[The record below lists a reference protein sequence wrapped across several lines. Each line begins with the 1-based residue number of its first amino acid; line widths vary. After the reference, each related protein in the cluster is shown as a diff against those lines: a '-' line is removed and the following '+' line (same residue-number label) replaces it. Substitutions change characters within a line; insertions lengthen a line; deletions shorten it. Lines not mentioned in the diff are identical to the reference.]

1 MQRLRHWLAGLVLL
15 CPGLTYSASVPDI
28 TSAGASIYH
37 NGELPSGEALTAR
50 LQGGT
55 LIRGR
60 QFSCVR
66 CHKRSA
72 LGTSEAGLVV
82 PPLTSERLFSPIVLQ
97 RKELYGT
104 RSEGQTTR
112 PAYNRELLARA
123 IREGVD
129 ASGRVLHPAMPRYA
143 LDDQALNALSQ
154 YLENTHETI
163 APGVTD
169 TNIHF
174 ATIITPDVPDEQ
186 RTLLH
191 AMQTQFVKEKNA
203 NTRYEPNRVKN
214 PPWHKEWHYRHW
226 RRWNLHTWVLDG
238 EPDSW
243 PQQLA
248 NYYQQQPVFAVLG
261 GVSYQDWRPIHN
273 FCEQQAL
280 PCLFPSLQQV
290 PQEPSVYNLYFS
302 PGIALEARAF
312 ARYLKQH
319 PDIRQ
324 IHQVIGETP
333 AAHEAAKSL
342 RDALRERPLKIT
354 DLPLSDSHLE
364 KPSGTIPLT
373 VYWLSA
379 EELSGLSSTFDET
392 PQTHPAV
399 FSSTLLEMTFDRI
412 PPALQADSIILHPY
426 MAPND
431 KKRLLRSRVWMNNR
445 ALELR
450 RDRIQGDSYF
460 ALTLMGDALMHI
472 RSHFNRDYLI
482 ERIEHMTENMLEVS
496 LYPHLSLGPG
506 QRFAAKGCY
515 VLPLAQLKDRTTL
528 DDQYWIIP

>member
-15 CPGLTYSASVPDI
+15 CPGLAYPASGPDI

-82 PPLTSERLFSPIVLQ
+82 PPLTSERLFNPIVLQ
-97 RKELYGT
+97 RKELYDT

-143 LDDQALNALSQ
+143 LDDQALDALSQ
-154 YLENTHETI
+154 YLENAHETI

-169 TNIHF
+169 TDIHF
-174 ATIITPDVPDEQ
+174 ATIITPDVPDDQ
-186 RTLLH
+186 RALLH

-238 EPDSW
+238 APANW

-248 NYYQQQPVFAVLG
+248 HYYQQQPVFAVLG
-261 GVSYQDWRPIHN
+261 GVSYQDWQPIHN

-280 PCLFPSLQQV
+280 PCLFPSLQRV
-290 PQEPSVYNLYFS
+290 PQEPSLYNLYFS
-302 PGIALEARAF
+302 PGLSLEARAL
-312 ARYLKQH
+312 ARHLRHQ
-319 PDIRQ
+319 PDIRA
-324 IHQVIGETP
+324 IHQVIGRSP
-333 AAHEAAKSL
+333 AARQAAKVL
-342 RDALRERPLKIT
+342 RATLLDSPVKITEQMLKIR
-354 DLPLSDSHLE
+354 
-364 KPSGTIPLT
+364 IPPTSPDNTQLT

-379 EELSGLSSTFDET
+379 DELKSLVPFAEGPTISS
-392 PQTHPAV
+392 PSV
-399 FSSTLLEMTFDRI
+399 FSSTLLEMAFDQI
-412 PPALQADSIILHPY
+412 PHALQADSIILHPY
-426 MAPND
+426 MAPKD
-431 KKRLLRSRVWMNNR
+431 KKRLLRSGVWMNSR
-445 ALELR
+445 QLELSR
-450 RDRIQGDSYF
+450 ERIQGDSYF

-515 VLPLAQLKDRTTL
+515 VLPLAQLKDRSTL

>member
-1 MQRLRHWLAGLVLL
+1 MQHLKHWLAALVILSL
-15 CPGLTYSASVPDI
+15 GFTYPASASDDS
-28 TSAGASIYH
+28 SAGASIYY

-82 PPLTSERLFSPIVLQ
+82 PALTAERLFNPIILQ

-112 PAYNRELLARA
+112 PAYNRERLARA

-129 ASGRVLHPAMPRYA
+129 ASGRVLHPAMPRYPLDDEA
-143 LDDQALNALSQ
+143 LDALYAH
-154 YLENTHETI
+154 LESIHETV

-169 TNIHF
+169 TDIHF
-174 ATIITPDVPDEQ
+174 ATIITPDVPDDQ
-186 RTLLH
+186 RALLH
-191 AMQTQFVKEKNA
+191 AMQTQFVAEKNA
-203 NTRYEPNRVKN
+203 NTRYEPNRVKH
-214 PPWHKEWHYRHW
+214 PPWHKEWHYQHW

-238 EPDSW
+238 EPESW

-248 NYYQQQPVFAVLG
+248 DYYQQQPVFAVLG
-261 GVSYQDWRPIHN
+261 GVSYQDWQPIHN

-280 PCLFPSLQQV
+280 PCLFPSLQRV
-290 PQEPSVYNLYFS
+290 PQETTVYNLYFS
-302 PGIALEARAF
+302 AGLSLEARAL
-312 ARYLKQH
+312 ARYLQQQ
-319 PDIRQ
+319 PGMRS
-324 IHQVIGETP
+324 IHQVIGQSP
-333 AAHEAAKSL
+333 AAQQAAKTL
-342 RDALRERPLKIT
+342 RATLI
-354 DLPLSDSHLE
+354 DS
-364 KPSGTIPLT
+364 PLT
-373 VYWLSA
+373 ITEKHLTDSDPSTPPDNTQLTIYWISA
-379 EELSGLSSTFDET
+379 VELADLFPSEGPKEST
-392 PQTHPAV
+392 PSV
-399 FSSTLLEMTFDRI
+399 FSSTLLEMAFDHI
-412 PPALQADSIILHPY
+412 PYTLQADSIILHQY
-426 MAPND
+426 MAPKD
-431 KKRLLRSRVWMNNR
+431 KKRLLRSRVWMKSR
-445 ALELR
+445 QLALSQE
-450 RDRIQGDSYF
+450 RIQGDSYF

-515 VLPLAQLKDRTTL
+515 VLPLAQLQNRSTL